1 MSAPRL
7 LTISCAFLTAL
18 CAPLAGQEPDFP
30 EVRKLAEAGNAVSQ
44 YNLGVAYA
52 HGKKVNKDEAEAAK
66 WYRKAADQGHAEAQF
81 WLGSAYAS
89 GNGVT
94 KDQSEAVKWY
104 RKAADQGNANAQF
117 WLGLAYSNGD
127 GLKKD
132 EKEAINW
139 LRKAANQ
146 AHGPAQSFLEIMN
159 VPFTELIKKSRKE
172 AAEQG
177 DPEAQFEL
185 GKQYAE
191 GKDIPQD
198 YVESAKWYRKA
209 ADQGHA
215 IAQYGLG
222 LAYYNANGVA
232 RDYAEAVKWFRRAA
246 DQGIALAQSNLGV
259 MYARGEG
266 VPKDDIEAYAWY
278 NLAAVSNETAR
289 KNRDSAA
296 RRLPSGARILGQK
309 RTKEIQQEI
318 ENREIERLKKEDQ
331 KRREKIQK
339 GA

>member
-1 MSAPRL
+1 MPAPRL
-7 LTISCAFLTAL
+7 LLICCALLTAL
-18 CAPLAGQEPDFP
+18 CAALAAQEPDLA
-30 EVRKLAEAGNAVSQ
+30 EVKKLAEAGNATGQ
-44 YNLGVAYA
+44 YNLGRAYA
-52 HGKKVNKDEAEAAK
+52 YGKKVNKDEAEAAK
-66 WYRKAADQGHAEAQF
+66 WYRKAAEQGHAEAQF
-81 WLGSAYAS
+81 WLGGAYAF

-94 KDQSEAVKWY
+94 KDQVEALKWY
-104 RKAADQGNANAQF
+104 RKAAEQGNANAQF

-127 GLKKD
+127 GLPKD
-132 EKEAINW
+132 NQEAIMW
-139 LRKAANQ
+139 LRKAADQ
-146 AHGPAQSFLEIMN
+146 GHGPAQSFLELLT
-159 VPFTELIKKSRKE
+159 VPFTELIKKSRRE

-177 DPEAQFEL
+177 DPEAQFNL

-191 GKDIPQD
+191 GKEVTQN
-198 YVESAKWYRKA
+198 YAESAKWYRKA
-209 ADQGHA
+209 AEQGHA
-215 IAQYGLG
+215 VAQYGLG
-222 LAYYNANGVA
+222 LAYYNAKGVPQ
-232 RDYAEAVKWFRRAA
+232 DYAEAVSWFRKAA

-296 RRLPSGARILGQK
+296 HRLPPGAQILGQK
-309 RTKEIQQEI
+309 RTKELQQEI
-318 ENREIERLKKEDQ
+318 ENREIDRLKKEDQ

>member
-1 MSAPRL
+1 MPAPRL
-7 LTISCAFLTAL
+7 LIISCALLTAS
-18 CAPLAGQEPDFP
+18 CAPLGAQEPNFA
-30 EVRKLAEAGNAVSQ
+30 EVKKSAEAGNAVGQ
-44 YNLGVAYA
+44 YDLGRAYENGKNVSKNQAEAAKWYSKAAAQGHAGAQYCLGTAYA
-52 HGKKVNKDEAEAAK
+52 FGKGVTKDEVEAAK
-66 WYRKAADQGHAEAQF
+66 WYRKAADQGH
-81 WLGSAYAS
+81 
-89 GNGVT
+89 
-94 KDQSEAVKWY
+94 D
-104 RKAADQGNANAQF
+104 NAQF
-117 WLGLAYSNGD
+117 WLGLAYSNGH
-127 GLKKD
+127 GLPKD
-132 EKEAINW
+132 NNEAIMW
-139 LRKAANQ
+139 LQKAADQ
-146 AHGPAQSFLEIMN
+146 GHVPAKKFLEIMT
-159 VPFTELIKKSRKE
+159 VPFTELIKKSRIE

-177 DPEAQFEL
+177 DPAAQFEL

-191 GKDIPQD
+191 GKEVTQD
-198 YVESAKWYRKA
+198 YAESAKWYRKA
-209 ADQGHA
+209 AEQGHA

-232 RDYAEAVKWFRRAA
+232 RDYSEAVKWFRKSA

-296 RRLPSGARILGQK
+296 RRLPPGAQILGQQ

-331 KRREKIQK
+331 KRREKTQK